1 MSTDSENGENPEDA
15 KPSAPAETHGFLSQE
30 QGFGHLMKELS
41 RPKEPAVSTVICKL
55 IRK

>member
-1 MSTDSENGENPEDA
+1 MSTDSENGENPEDV
-15 KPSAPAETHGFLSQE
+15 KPSAPADTHGFLSQE